1 MVLDTGP
8 SQEAG
13 FLRGLFSRRR
23 AGPPLAP
30 PLPGPIRG
38 ELLGAEKLAE
48 RARQLAETERLVGAR
63 RKRYRA
69 PLLARLR
76 ETSRILD
83 DAQQRL
89 SAAASAHLDVGPAGE
104 WLLDNYHVV
113 QEHVREV
120 RQSLP
125 RSYYRELP
133 ELAEGPLVGHPRV
146 YEIAVTIIGH
156 TEGRINLE
164 SVELFGSAFQERASL
179 SLGELWAM
187 PAMLRL
193 GLIENVRRM
202 TLRTIDW
209 LAEVEA
215 AEQWAKRIDS
225 AHEQGRAAIAGVLN
239 DFVHHHPPLT
249 AVFVAR
255 FLQQLRLVASDLTP
269 LAWLEPWL
277 AEEGMSAEEAAARS
291 TERLALTQ
299 LVMATA

>member
-1 MVLDTGP
+1 MVAPPGIIGTDCAQRYARLLRSLSHGAGAMVLDTGP

-120 RQSLP
+120 RESLP
-125 RSYYRELP
+125 GSYYRELP

-146 YEIAVTIIGH
+146 YEIAVTIIAH

-164 SVELFGSAFQERASL
+164 GVELFVGAFQERASL

-202 TLRTIDW
+202 TLRTVQR

-215 AEQWAKRIDS
+215 ADRGARRIHPAYD
-225 AHEQGRAAIAGVLN
+225 EGGAAPGA
-239 DFVHHHPPLT
+239 
-249 AVFVAR
+249 A
-255 FLQQLRLVASDLTP
+255 LR
-269 LAWLEPWL
+269 
-277 AEEGMSAEEAAARS
+277 
-291 TERLALTQ
+291 
-299 LVMATA
+299 